1 MLSLLLNQTLFLLLC
16 AGLLLIARQKYALSR
31 QVLAG
36 LLMGAGLGALF
47 QFFYSPDDPTLQT
60 SLAWINIVGSG
71 YIRLLKLVIMP
82 LVLVSILGAMVR
94 MHNTRSLGKISLYT
108 LGTLLTTT
116 AIAAMIAVFTSVTF
130 GLNASTLL
138 QGAQSEVSSL
148 LPYVGKLEALDPPR
162 LLVSFI
168 PDNIFLDL
176 TGARQTSVIGVVIFA
191 MLIGFVVVSMAREK
205 SPYAKPLIDGICAL
219 QDVIM
224 RLVRLIMRLTPWGVM
239 ALMTRVVANTSLESL
254 ASLGG
259 FMAAIYLAIG
269 LMFLCHGLIVTV
281 LGMNPLRYFG
291 KIWPVL
297 TLAFSSTS
305 SAACLPLNIE
315 TQTHSLK
322 VHPAI
327 ANFSASIG
335 ATAGMNG
342 CAGIYP
348 AMLATMVAVSVGIS
362 ITPAWVITL
371 CAVILVCSFGLAG
384 VGGGGTFA
392 ALMVLSAMGLPLELV
407 GLLIA
412 IEPVVDMGRTALNV
426 SGAILSGVV
435 TNRLITMEDDSRVE
449 GTAQVMS
456 S

>member
-191 MLIGFVVVSMAREK
+191 MLIGFVVV
-205 SPYAKPLIDGICAL
+205 L
-219 QDVIM
+219 
-224 RLVRLIMRLTPWGVM
+224 
-239 ALMTRVVANTSLESL
+239 
-254 ASLGG
+254 
-259 FMAAIYLAIG
+259 
-269 LMFLCHGLIVTV
+269 HGPGEI
-281 LGMNPLRYFG
+281 PLRETAD
-291 KIWPVL
+291 WWHL
-297 TLAFSSTS
+297 RLA
-305 SAACLPLNIE
+305 
-315 TQTHSLK
+315 
-322 VHPAI
+322 
-327 ANFSASIG
+327 
-335 ATAGMNG
+335 G
-342 CAGIYP
+342 CHHAPGSDDHAP
-348 AMLATMVAVSVGIS
+348 DSVGRH
-362 ITPAWVITL
+362 
-371 CAVILVCSFGLAG
+371 
-384 VGGGGTFA
+384 GT
-392 ALMVLSAMGLPLELV
+392 
-407 GLLIA
+407 
-412 IEPVVDMGRTALNV
+412 
-426 SGAILSGVV
+426 
-435 TNRLITMEDDSRVE
+435 DDPCCR
-449 GTAQVMS
+449 
-456 S
+456 

>member
-1 MLSLLLNQTLFLLLC
+1 
-16 AGLLLIARQKYALSR
+16 
-31 QVLAG
+31 
-36 LLMGAGLGALF
+36 
-47 QFFYSPDDPTLQT
+47 
-60 SLAWINIVGSG
+60 
-71 YIRLLKLVIMP
+71 
-82 LVLVSILGAMVR
+82 
-94 MHNTRSLGKISLYT
+94 
-108 LGTLLTTT
+108 
-116 AIAAMIAVFTSVTF
+116 
-130 GLNASTLL
+130 
-138 QGAQSEVSSL
+138 
-148 LPYVGKLEALDPPR
+148 
-162 LLVSFI
+162 
-168 PDNIFLDL
+168 
-176 TGARQTSVIGVVIFA
+176 
-191 MLIGFVVVSMAREK
+191 
-205 SPYAKPLIDGICAL
+205 
-219 QDVIM
+219 
-224 RLVRLIMRLTPWGVM
+224 MRLTPWGVM

-269 LMFLCHGLIVTV
+269 LMFLCHGLIVTL
-281 LGMNPLRYFG
+281 LGINPLRYFG

-315 TQTHSLK
+315 TQTNSLK

-362 ITPAWVITL
+362 ITPVWVMTL
-371 CAVILVCSFGLAG
+371 CVIILVCSFGLAG

-412 IEPVVDMGRTALNV
+412 IEPVVDMGCTALNV

-435 TNRLITMEDDSRVE
+435 TNRLITMEDDNRVE
-449 GTAQVMS
+449 DAAQVMS